1 MAGNRKQVEDFCL
14 SVINGIDPTG
24 INAKIYQDK
33 VFGPMD
39 DKAFA
44 KFMDDLKNKK
54 RHLVLYV
61 PNYGPV
67 KLDLNRNLELGK
79 KLGRNFYERVW
90 FLNRKDLPDQLSPVP
105 VFVLPTLNRRQAQ
118 LVTKG
123 VSVPKDMKTINPLTG
138 QPTGESQSAKVSM
151 IEAQLCSAVGTISP
165 MIELFK
171 YRGGDTK
178 GGAALSGMLVNT
190 GRASLKALAPYAGG
204 VEYTNYIRA
213 LFNAAHLRI
222 NL

>member
-1 MAGNRKQVEDFCL
+1 MADRKKIEEFLYAVLNGMDPSGN
-14 SVINGIDPTG
+14 
-24 INAKIYQDK
+24 NAKIYKEQ

-54 RHLVLYV
+54 RHLVMYA

-67 KLDLNRNLELGK
+67 KFDLKRNIEVGK
-79 KLGRNFYERVW
+79 KLGRNYYERVW
-90 FLNRKDLPDQLSPVP
+90 FKGRDGLPDQLSPVEYMI
-105 VFVLPTLNRRQAQ
+105 FPTLNRRQAQ

-123 VSVPKDMKTINPLTG
+123 VSVPKDMRTINPLTG
-138 QPTGESQSAKVSM
+138 QPTGESRSAKISM
-151 IEAQLCSAVGTISP
+151 IEAQLCVAVGTLSP

-171 YRGGDTK
+171 YRGGDVK
-178 GGAALSGMLVNT
+178 GGAALTGMLVNT
-190 GRASLKALAPYAGG
+190 GKASLKALAPYAGG
-204 VEYTNYIRA
+204 VESTNYIKS
-213 LFNAAHLRI
+213 LFNAAHIKI